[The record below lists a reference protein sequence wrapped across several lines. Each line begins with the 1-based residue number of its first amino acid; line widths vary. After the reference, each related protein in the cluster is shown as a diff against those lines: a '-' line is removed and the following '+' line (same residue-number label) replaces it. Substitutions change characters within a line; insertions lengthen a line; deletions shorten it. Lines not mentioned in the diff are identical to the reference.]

1 MISSSRS
8 GTLSKL
14 CSDKCRRLIAG
25 HPSLHRWACAAARG
39 WRCKKLISRFTA
51 VIILIF
57 ASLNAVAE
65 PVYRPTVNGGVV
77 LNEEWRSSKIEACHS
92 TVGLLHNST
101 SGRNISG
108 AYMLEDGV
116 TCVIVR
122 LNQNPEIAGLE
133 TSDDGC
139 TTGEEWDWLNQQCAL
154 VVAPDGSTELIEV
167 YLFVTLLMGTLFG
180 SFFIGWRMGYA

>member
-1 MISSSRS
+1 MMTRAMTGSDYS
-8 GTLSKL
+8 GTLSIR
-14 CSDKCRRLIAG
+14 CIDKCRWIAAG
-25 HPSLHRWACAAARG
+25 HPYQKQIANKRLTKTMH
-39 WRCKKLISRFTA
+39 RFTT
-51 VIILIF
+51 ILFLIF
-57 ASLNAVAE
+57 ASLNVAAA
-65 PVYRPTVNGGVV
+65 PVYRPTVNGGTV
-77 LNEEWRSSKIEACHS
+77 LNEEWRSTKIEACHS
-92 TVGLLHNST
+92 SVGLLHDST

-108 AYMLEDGV
+108 AYMLQDGV